1 MKNINELN
9 EKVRE
14 NYVTP
19 AVDIYEN
26 SDEYILKAEMPGVSK
41 ENVEVLYEK
50 DYLEIIGRV
59 DTEFEEDH
67 NVINREWRLNDYY
80 RRFKV
85 DNTIDRDNTKA
96 VVENGVL
103 TITIAKNEEVKPRK
117 IEITTD

>member
-1 MKNINELN
+1 MKNTQELN

-14 NYVTP
+14 NYIVP

-26 SDEYILKAEMPGVSK
+26 NDEYVLKAEMPGVSK

-59 DTEFEEDH
+59 DLEFEE
-67 NVINREWRLNDYY
+67 NLKVIDREWRLSDYY

-85 DNTIDRDNTKA
+85 DNSIDRDNTKA
-96 VVENGVL
+96 IVENGVL
-103 TITIAKNEEVKPRK
+103 TITIGKNEEVKPRK
-117 IEITTD
+117 IEITTE

>member
-1 MKNINELN
+1 MKNTQELN

-14 NYVTP
+14 NYIVP

-26 SDEYILKAEMPGVSK
+26 NDEYVLKAEMPGVSK

-59 DTEFEEDH
+59 DLEFEE
-67 NVINREWRLNDYY
+67 NLKVIDREWRLSDYY

-85 DNTIDRDNTKA
+85 DNSIDRDNTKA
-96 VVENGVL
+96 IVENGVL
-103 TITIAKNEEVKPRK
+103 TITIGKNEEVKPRK
-117 IEITTD
+117 IKITTE